1 MVIWGI
7 LVYGIGFTTL
17 PSFNPFSD
25 RQHGRHFSHHGRLT
39 CSPVSLKTYF
49 GWKNHWQKA
58 WQMDD
63 FSPKAQ
69 HNGGVE
75 LGMGGFTANI
85 PISNPIIFVGEFSW
99 YSHDNPMII
108 PWCSHN
114 NLIFPWYSHDIPMIC
129 WWLVGFVSH
138 FSHRFLGANCSSQRT

>member
-1 MVIWGI
+1 
-7 LVYGIGFTTL
+7 
-17 PSFNPFSD
+17 
-25 RQHGRHFSHHGRLT
+25 
-39 CSPVSLKTYF
+39 
-49 GWKNHWQKA
+49 
-58 WQMDD
+58 
-63 FSPKAQ
+63 
-69 HNGGVE
+69 
-75 LGMGGFTANI
+75 MGGFTANI